1 MVQRTW
7 AAKSWPLAMRESPRV
22 VMERVCRSESGRGF
36 ARIIARC
43 GRQSPHLGVVVEW
56 CNYGMVQWYRGAV
69 VQCSGA

>member
-43 GRQSPHLGVVVEW
+43 GRQSPHLGVVV
-56 CNYGMVQWYRGAV
+56 QWSSV
-69 VQCSGA
+69 VSNPPSELLSKPFP